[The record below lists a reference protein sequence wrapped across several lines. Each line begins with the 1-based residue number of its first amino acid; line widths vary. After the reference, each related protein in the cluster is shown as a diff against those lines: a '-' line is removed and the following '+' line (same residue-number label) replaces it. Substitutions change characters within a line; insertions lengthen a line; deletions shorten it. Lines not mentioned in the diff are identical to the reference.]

1 MGACQGY
8 RQTSDDAPLLW
19 FRARIPPFLPN
30 VPSIFCLPVSL
41 WPSYPL
47 ESSTKLFS
55 FLTCGSQK
63 CTERNYV
70 VDCCLRW
77 STALLQLVNM
87 FDLCICLFVFCL
99 ITMLGISYVQVGNF
113 PCVSPIYAISHFLL
127 TRWFAGCLV
136 LGTYGTR
143 QSPYHWLSAEDGFE
157 SQVEGKK
164 YYL

>member
-55 FLTCGSQK
+55 FLTCGSRK
-63 CTERNYV
+63 CTERSYV
-70 VDCCLRW
+70 VDCCLRR
-77 STALLQLVNM
+77 STTFLQLVNM
-87 FDLCICLFVFCL
+87 FDLR
-99 ITMLGISYVQVGNF
+99 ISYVQVEIIHCSICLFIQIN
-113 PCVSPIYAISHFLL
+113 SQDDDLL
-127 TRWFAGCLV
+127 VTWSW
-136 LGTYGTR
+136 GTYGTR
-143 QSPYHWLSAEDGFE
+143 RSPYRWLSTEDGVESWVEVKKLCEFE
-157 SQVEGKK
+157 SSSV
-164 YYL
+164 LLFIM